1 MMINLGRLAVFL
13 VVLTGISG
21 FNIAFM
27 AGGIHAVFD
36 LVLNDADTNI
46 GIRADIGGS
55 FISMTIFMI
64 WALYKTDSRWLLPP
78 IISLACIMFV
88 RLFNTTQFGFTEV
101 QVAIIGIEI
110 VMIGLLSFGAFTCG
124 RAPQSH

>member
-27 AGGIHAVFD
+27 ADGIHAVFD

-88 RLFNTTQFGFTEV
+88 RLFNAAQFGFTEV

-110 VMIGLLSFGAFTCG
+110 VMIGLLSFGAFTFG